1 MAFILI
7 IEKKFQ
13 YKLMEGSDLWGG
25 GQFWEGAVIE
35 VEGSLTI

>member
-25 GQFWEGAVIE
+25 QFWEGAVIE